1 MRATVRLELRNDAG
15 EIVEIRR
22 ARNSVM
28 KSGAQLLANLF
39 TGNGSKGIT
48 HMGVGISG
56 EAEEGTFIR
65 EALTTDGDAA
75 DALTGGSETP
85 IAPADFVVKAD
96 ADRRVILVQVHATL
110 PKSAAVGTLREAAL
124 LSVETVPLPD
134 DLNGFSFVT
143 TLYNRVTFAPIR
155 KQDDHELTMFWEV
168 TFPYG
173 DLNWL

>member
-15 EIVEIRR
+15 AIVGVRR
-22 ARNSVM
+22 AKNSVM
-28 KSGAQLLANLF
+28 KSGAELLANLF
-39 TGNGSKGIT
+39 TGKANVGIT
-48 HMGVGISG
+48 HMGVGVSG
-56 EAEEGTFIR
+56 EPENDAFVR
-65 EALTTDGDAA
+65 DSLTTEGDSP
-75 DALTGGSETP
+75 DALTGGTDTP
-85 IAPADFVVKAD
+85 IAPADFTVKAD
-96 ADRRVILVQVHATL
+96 AERRVIVVQVHATL

-124 LSVETVPLPD
+124 LSQQE
-134 DLNGFSFVT
+134 GT

>member
-15 EIVEIRR
+15 EIVDVRR
-22 ARNSVM
+22 VKNSVM
-28 KSGAQLLANLF
+28 RSGAELLANLF
-39 TGNGSKGIT
+39 AGQGTKGIT

-56 EAEEGTFIR
+56 EAEEGTFVR
-65 EALTTDGDAA
+65 EALTTTGDAP

-85 IAPADFVVKAD
+85 IAATDFAVKAD
-96 ADRRVILVQVHATL
+96 AERRLIVVQVRATL
-110 PKSAAVGTLREAAL
+110 PKSAAIGTLREAAL
-124 LSVETVPLPD
+124 LSEA
-134 DLNGFSFVT
+134 